1 MLNITIEELVSSMK
15 LNNEKYYQQIING
28 YKDKDGNKK
37 YKQPTI
43 KYIFTGINYAMN
55 TCDEWNIKEKEIKEL
70 VYKYLIKF

>member
-55 TCDEWNIKEKEIKEL
+55 TFDEWKIKEKEIKEL